1 MIVGILSSL
10 LLGIAIALFIS
21 GNVTAGI
28 ICIAAIVALF
38 VGGFL
43 LHLFRG

>member
-10 LLGIAIALFIS
+10 LLGFSIMAFIM
-21 GNVTAGI
+21 GKFTLGI
-28 ICIAAIVALF
+28 IGIVAIVALF

-43 LHLFRG
+43 FHLFRG